1 MTEYNSRWLKKN
13 KSRELKKPQDY
24 ESLDPFKLWMEDRW
38 IFCRRMAG
46 DGLCQKA
53 FYGVCTFI
61 WLANG
66 IQTGTELQGYQDS
79 IIENVLQYKNKRV
92 FLDQENW
99 IQK

>member
-1 MTEYNSRWLKKN
+1 
-13 KSRELKKPQDY
+13 
-24 ESLDPFKLWMEDRW
+24 MEDRW

-46 DGLCQKA
+46 DALCQKA

-61 WLANG
+61 WLASG
-66 IQTGTELQGYQDS
+66 IQTGTELQGDQDS